1 MKQNRFQYAI
11 VLMIAVCTLSACQK
25 IGALSKIDITDVT
38 GGSENSSAGVVADPS
53 TPVAAEV
60 PASSTQQS
68 IATACKG
75 LMTSDEPLV
84 VTSVE
89 DQTLSSHGGNVWID
103 AVRNLTVQATS
114 GNLVVLSAARVS
126 DIQAV
131 SGSMFIHALD
141 IGAVQTS
148 SGISCFKADQVQSV
162 TTGSGIVHVRSQ
174 TLDSLKVGS
183 GTVHLYGV
191 SLNRLEAGS
200 RGNVCLHDGAKIV
213 NLDPQASSVISEN
226 CTL

>member
-1 MKQNRFQYAI
+1 
-11 VLMIAVCTLSACQK
+11 LSACQK
-25 IGALSKIDITDVT
+25 IGALSKIDITDIN
-38 GGSENSSAGVVADPS
+38 GSSENSSAGVIADPS
-53 TPVAAEV
+53 TPGER
-60 PASSTQQS
+60 PASPTQQS
-68 IATACKG
+68 IATACQG
-75 LMTSDEPLV
+75 LMASEEPLV

-89 DQTLSSHGGNVWID
+89 DQTLASQTGNVWID
-103 AVRNLTVQATS
+103 AVRNLTVQTTS

-126 DIQAV
+126 NIQAV

-148 SGISCFKADQVQSV
+148 SGVSCFKADQMQSV

-191 SLNRLEAGS
+191 SLGKLEDGS
-200 RGNVCLHDGAKIV
+200 HGNVCLHDGAKII
-213 NLDPQASSVISEN
+213 NMGPQASSVISDD